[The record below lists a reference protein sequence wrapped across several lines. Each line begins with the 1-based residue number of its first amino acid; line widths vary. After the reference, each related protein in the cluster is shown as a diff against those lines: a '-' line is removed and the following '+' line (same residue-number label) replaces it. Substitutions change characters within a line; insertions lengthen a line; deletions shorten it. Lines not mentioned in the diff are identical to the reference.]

1 VRGSER
7 VTRRSFIKCVGA
19 GSAALVAPA
28 AALRAAQEAAAGV
41 GPRPNILWITSED
54 NGPFF
59 GCYGD
64 AYATTPN
71 FDRLASEGVLCL
83 NAFANAPVC
92 APARSTIISGMYAC
106 SLGTHPM
113 RSTYAIPS
121 DIKFFPQYLREA
133 GYYCTNCSKEDY
145 NMRKP
150 PGTWDDSSAKAH
162 YRNRQAGQPFFAV
175 FNLTV
180 SHESSIHKSAPKTSH
195 DPAKAPLPPYHPDTP
210 TIRHDWAQYYDKVQA
225 LDAQVGGILANLEKD
240 GLAEDTIVFYYSD
253 HGGVLPRSK
262 RFLYDTGTRV
272 PMIVRFPKKYQHLA
286 PGKPG
291 TRTDRLVSFVDL
303 APTVLGLAGIP
314 VPENMQGEAFLG
326 PEAREPREYVYLF
339 RARMDERYDMMRAV
353 RDKQF
358 KYIRNYM
365 PHRIYGQYLEYLW
378 KMPATRSWEEE
389 YKAGRCNPTQS
400 IFWGPKPAEELYD
413 VAKDPYEVNNLAAN
427 PAHADVLERM
437 RRALRD
443 WILKIRD
450 TGFLPEGD
458 MVERTAGT
466 TAYELVRRPGLPLER
481 IVETAE
487 MATDRNARHLPELV
501 KRLKDPDSAVRYWAA
516 TGCVVLGEQARSAAD
531 ALAAALAD
539 SSGDV
544 RIAAAEALFGLGM
557 TDKAL
562 PVLKQALADKNPRV
576 VLHAV
581 NVIQCLGE
589 KAVSLLPAVERAM
602 KDSGDN
608 YVDRAGAHVLKTLG
622 KNSSGPE

>member
-1 VRGSER
+1 
-7 VTRRSFIKCVGA
+7 
-19 GSAALVAPA
+19 
-28 AALRAAQEAAAGV
+28 
-41 GPRPNILWITSED
+41 
-54 NGPFF
+54 
-59 GCYGD
+59 
-64 AYATTPN
+64 
-71 FDRLASEGVLCL
+71 
-83 NAFANAPVC
+83 
-92 APARSTIISGMYAC
+92 
-106 SLGTHPM
+106 
-113 RSTYAIPS
+113 
-121 DIKFFPQYLREA
+121 
-133 GYYCTNCSKEDY
+133 
-145 NMRKP
+145 
-150 PGTWDDSSAKAH
+150 
-162 YRNRQAGQPFFAV
+162 
-175 FNLTV
+175 
-180 SHESSIHKSAPKTSH
+180 
-195 DPAKAPLPPYHPDTP
+195 
-210 TIRHDWAQYYDKVQA
+210 
-225 LDAQVGGILANLEKD
+225 
-240 GLAEDTIVFYYSD
+240 
-253 HGGVLPRSK
+253 
-262 RFLYDTGTRV
+262 
-272 PMIVRFPKKYQHLA
+272 MIVRFPKKYQHLA

-303 APTVLGLAGIP
+303 GPTVLGLAGIP

-326 PEAREPREYVYLF
+326 PAARDPREYVYLF
-339 RARMDERYDMMRAV
+339 RSRMDERYDMMRAV

-365 PHRIYGQYLEYLW
+365 PHRIYGQYLDYLW

-413 VAKDPYEVNNLAAN
+413 VAKDPYEVNNLAAD
-427 PAHADVLERM
+427 HADVLGRM
-437 RRALRD
+437 RGALRD

-466 TAYELVRRPGLPLER
+466 TAYELVRRSGFPLER

-487 MATDRNARHLPELV
+487 MATDRDARHLPELV
-501 KRLKDPDSAVRYWAA
+501 KRLSDSDSAVRYWAA
-516 TGCVVLGEQARSAAD
+516 TGCVVLGERARSAAD
-531 ALAAALAD
+531 ALAGALAD

-581 NVIQCLGE
+581 NVVQCLGE
-589 KAVSLLPAVERAM
+589 KVAALLPAVERAV

-608 YVDRAGAHVLKTLG
+608 YVDRAGAHVLETLG

>member
-1 VRGSER
+1 VSGSR
-7 VTRRSFIKCVGA
+7 KVTRRRFIKCVGA

-28 AALRAAQEAAAGV
+28 AALRAAEETATGG

-64 AYATTPN
+64 AYATTPH
-71 FDRLASEGVLCL
+71 FDRLASEGVLYL

-92 APARSTIISGMYAC
+92 APARSSIISGMYAC

-133 GYYCTNCSKEDY
+133 GYYCTNCRKEDY

-150 PGTWDDSSAKAH
+150 PGTWDDSSARAH
-162 YRNRQAGQPFFAV
+162 YRNRKPGQPFFAV

-180 SHESSIHKSAPKTSH
+180 SHESCLHKSASKTSH
-195 DPAKAPLPPYHPDTP
+195 APAKAPLPPYHPDTP

-225 LDAQVGGILANLEKD
+225 LDAQVGRILANLAKD

-262 RFLYDTGTRV
+262 RFLYDTGTHV
-272 PMIVRFPKKYQHLA
+272 PMIVRFPKKYRHLA
-286 PGKPG
+286 PSPAG

-326 PEAREPREYVYLF
+326 REAREPRDYVYLF
-339 RARMDERYDMMRAV
+339 RSRMDERYDMMRAV
-353 RDKQF
+353 RDKRF

-365 PHRIYGQYLEYLW
+365 PHRTYGQYLEYLW
-378 KMPATRSWEEE
+378 KMPATRSWEKE

-400 IFWGPKPAEELYD
+400 VFWEPKPAEELYD
-413 VAKDPYEVNNLAAN
+413 VAKDPYEVNNLAAD

-443 WILKIRD
+443 WILEIRD

-466 TAYELVRRPGLPLER
+466 TAYALVRRPGFPLER

-487 MATDRNARHLPELV
+487 MATDRDARHVPELV
-501 KRLKDPDSAVRYWAA
+501 KCLEDPDSAVRYWAA
-516 TGCVVLGEQARSAAD
+516 TGCVVLGEQARSAAG

-557 TDKAL
+557 NEKAL
-562 PVLKQALADKNPRV
+562 PVLEEALADKNPRV
-576 VLHAV
+576 ALHAV
-581 NVIQCLGE
+581 NVVQCLGE
-589 KAVSLLPAVERAM
+589 KAVSLLPAVQRAM

-608 YVDRAGAHVLKTLG
+608 YVNRAAGC
-622 KNSSGPE
+622 SREQ